1 MASTHPYTCNS
12 CQIAFRNSDLQRAH
26 MRSEWHRYNLKRR
39 ITSLPPVSSDVF
51 NEKVL
56 QAQANTTAAAT
67 KAAFE
72 KTCAACERTYS
83 SENAFR
89 NHLGSQRHKTKV
101 ALIKNNEVENLSVIS
116 STFSLGE
123 SVNYVGSVDPKDDE
137 EDYSLNEAVEL
148 INIGDHMISSRRSLQ
163 IQEGVPLIDDRAK
176 ISASPPSLDQ
186 VNDEV
191 IDLNRCLFCNL
202 ESQSLDH
209 NVTHMQKLHGM
220 FVPER
225 QYLVDLKG
233 LINYFY
239 EKIYYKH
246 QCLYCGKLK
255 QSIFGLQ
262 THMRDKG
269 HCKIPFFTEEEQL
282 EIGEYYDFTSTYSDI
297 ETIDI
302 KNSIQRSK
310 HKFMETDEGWE
321 TDSSESSVDSTRLK
335 SISSNRAA
343 IGSQLIEKKASKT
356 HLNLDQTVD
365 PDDRDHDFESENEN
379 GYTGFISDFELHLPS
394 GRIAGHRSMNK
405 YFKQNL
411 HHYPSLAEREENLL
425 AKALAGPDN
434 EDRGRV
440 INVRHDRLNS
450 RLSTN
455 LFSRELGLLGVTEE
469 KRKEVTALEKR
480 FRKVEE
486 RGRRR
491 SEWTINKQNNS
502 QKHFR
507 DPLLQ

>member
-1 MASTHPYTCNS
+1 KQYIDEEMVSTHPYTCNS
-12 CQIAFRNSDLQRAH
+12 CQIAFRNSDLQRGH

-39 ITSLPPVSSDVF
+39 ITSLPPISSDVF
-51 NEKVL
+51 NEKII
-56 QAQANTTAAAT
+56 QAQANSTSAAT

-101 ALIKNNEVENLSVIS
+101 ALIKNNDLENVSVMS
-116 STFSLGE
+116 STFSLGDP
-123 SVNYVGSVDPKDDE
+123 VNYVGSVELKDDE
-137 EDYSLNEAVEL
+137 TDMLNKAVEL
-148 INIGDHMISSRRSLQ
+148 IETRDQIILSRRSSQ
-163 IQEGVPLIDDRAK
+163 TEEDFPSIDDGAK
-176 ISASPPSLDQ
+176 ISTSPPLSDQ
-186 VNDEV
+186 VKDKK

-202 ESQSLDH
+202 ESQSLDQ

-225 QYLVDLKG
+225 QYLVDIEG

-239 EKIYYKH
+239 EKIHDDH

-255 QSIFGLQ
+255 HSIFGLQ

-282 EIGEYYDFTSTYSDI
+282 EIGEYYDFTSTYSDD
-297 ETIDI
+297 IDTAHLA
-302 KNSIQRSK
+302 NSIPRSK
-310 HKFMETDEGWE
+310 DKILETDEGWE
-321 TDSSESSVDSTRLK
+321 TDDSESTVDSTQFKKL
-335 SISSNRAA
+335 SSNRGAT
-343 IGSQLIEKKASKT
+343 GSHIINNKTSKN
-356 HLNLDQTVD
+356 HVISGKIVD
-365 PDDRDHDFESENEN
+365 PDDYDHDFENEN
-379 GYTGFISDFELHLPS
+379 SYTGFISDFELHLPS

-425 AKALAGPDN
+425 IEDLAGSIN
-434 EDRGRV
+434 EERGRV
-440 INVRHDRLNS
+440 INCRSDNLNS
-450 RLSTN
+450 RFSAN
-455 LFSRELGLLGVTEE
+455 KFSRGLGMLGVTEE
-469 KRKEVTALEKR
+469 KKKEVAALEKR
-480 FRKVEE
+480 YRKVEE

-507 DPLLQ
+507 